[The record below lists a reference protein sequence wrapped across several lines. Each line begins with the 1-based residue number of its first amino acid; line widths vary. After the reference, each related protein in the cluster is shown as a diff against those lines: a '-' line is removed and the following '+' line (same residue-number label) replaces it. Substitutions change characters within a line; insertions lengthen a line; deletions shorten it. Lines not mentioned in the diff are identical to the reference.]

1 MRGEIKLSTKVI
13 TYVNPKSLGESV
25 EFKSYRNY
33 LHVCAT
39 KNMRDGVYERFQ
51 KNLDNPF
58 ITAPVVGAIS
68 LIDKILGP
76 WSEQQTKLKQYLY
89 LTDIIKTHVAMDDAF
104 KSSFRRNQI
113 EILDTIRMLEVCG
126 LKPSDLQELELT
138 PKEQVFQQI
147 WSKFESHHSIQEL
160 RKLLSYGIKKR
171 LEDEKIIQDLI
182 RDYYKNDDDVLS
194 SINQTI
200 GFDTIVLHG
209 FYFITPEQQRI
220 FLLLKDAGVNIVFL
234 NLYDDRYN
242 ETFSF
247 VEEFISSR
255 YGWVDKDSWEI
266 EKWNDPKL
274 TLADKF
280 LSDFEGK
287 QLEVYHQKDLKVMA
301 YQDFYTFLSEYE
313 KENEKINKTYLA
325 PNSANLNDRLQE
337 YYPDLF
343 KSKRHFL
350 SYPIG
355 QFLYQLHL
363 MWSEQEK
370 SIILSENGIFEC
382 FASGWL
388 YDTAT
393 NMNAKDYTKVLD
405 EILPYFKGCV
415 KKDLWLKRAE
425 ELLSIIEHVVPVF
438 KVDEV
443 DRFQKMMSS
452 PFTRFAHFSKS
463 KDEVMQIVRFIKMI
477 FEIAQDL
484 FGDGEKSI
492 SLSEHFAKLRKL
504 VFESNPYL
512 ENEINKE
519 EKQLIEELKK
529 TLEGTPE
536 VGQFSVD
543 DISTA
548 ISLYLSGRLSNSN
561 SIDEKIRGFIEIDGE
576 AFKENGVTHVTGLDE
591 NSLPY
596 SEFKL
601 PWPLGEQV
609 FNDIAKG
616 NSFLSLQ
623 VLRNNNVKQ
632 ITRYLVYNLLQFSD
646 KIELSWMVQ
655 YEDKKNLDKAI
666 YLTQL
671 DLEPNCSDKFTE
683 EKLQDIN
690 LKREIKKEE
699 LDSFLAY
706 PVDALAEFM
715 FCPRRFYYSYLSGQS
730 AVFKSEFV
738 HEFLFGNL
746 LKTVGV
752 LVPSLNDERIKEEVF
767 KLFPY
772 WSEFKKNLIAEENMK
787 PKIIAWTKRKYGGYI
802 PYCQDEISDL
812 RKLFLFPILQN
823 KKADKDSKAVAE
835 AIDALYHRPETV
847 IPTLREDF
855 DRQLQEYPTQ
865 MQAIPSGK
873 CRYCPHNKI
882 CPEAYHPVDDTERKM
897 VK

>member
-126 LKPSDLQELELT
+126 LTPSDLQELELT

-690 LKREIKKEE
+690 FKREIKKEE

-715 FCPRRFYYSYLSGQS
+715 FCPRRFYYSYLAGQS

-787 PKIIAWTKRKYGGYI
+787 PKIIAWTKRKYGGYT

-835 AIDALYHRPETV
+835 AIDALYQRPETV

>member
-1 MRGEIKLSTKVI
+1 MSTKVI

-51 KNLDNPF
+51 KNLDNPL

-68 LIDKILGP
+68 LIEKILGP
-76 WSEQQTKLKQYLY
+76 WSGQQTKLKQYLY
-89 LTDIIKTHVAMDDAF
+89 LTEIIKNHVAMNDAF

-126 LKPSDLQELELT
+126 LTPSDLQELELT

-147 WSKFESHHSIQEL
+147 WSKFESHNSIQDL
-160 RKLLSYGIKKR
+160 RKLLSCGIKKR
-171 LEDEKIIQDLI
+171 LEDKKIIQDLI
-182 RDYYKNDDDVLS
+182 GDYYKDDDVLS
-194 SINQTI
+194 SINRTI
-200 GFDTIVLHG
+200 AFDTIVLHG

-255 YGWVDKDSWEI
+255 YGWVDKDCWEI
-266 EKWNDPKL
+266 EKWNDSKL

-280 LSDFEGK
+280 LSDFEGE
-287 QLEVYHQKDLKVMA
+287 QLEIYHQKDLKVRA
-301 YQDFYTFLSEYE
+301 YQDFYTFLSDYE
-313 KENEKINKTYLA
+313 KDKEKTNKTYLA
-325 PNSANLNDRLQE
+325 PNSASLNDRLQE
-337 YYPDLF
+337 YYPDVF

-405 EILPYFKGCV
+405 DILPYFKDCV
-415 KKDLWLKRAE
+415 KKDLWLRRAE
-425 ELLSIIEHVVPVF
+425 ELLSIIENVVPAF
-438 KVDEV
+438 KVDEL

-452 PFTRFAHFSKS
+452 PFARFAHFSKS
-463 KDEVMQIVRFIKMI
+463 KEEIIQIVRFIKII
-477 FEIAQDL
+477 FEIAHDL

-492 SLSEHFAKLRKL
+492 SLSVHFAKLRRL
-504 VFESNPYL
+504 VFDSNPYL

-519 EKQLIEELKK
+519 EKKLIEQLKK
-529 TLEGTPE
+529 TLEGSPE
-536 VGQFSVD
+536 VDQFSVD
-543 DISTA
+543 DICTA
-548 ISLYLSGRLSNSN
+548 ISLYLSGRLSNTN
-561 SIDEKIRGFIEIDGE
+561 NINEKIRGFIEIDGE
-576 AFKENGVTHVTGLDE
+576 AFKENVVTHVTGLDE

-632 ITRYLVYNLLQFSD
+632 ITRYLVYNLLQFSN

-671 DLEPNCSDKFTE
+671 DLEPNCSDEFTE
-683 EKLQDIN
+683 EKLYDIN
-690 LKREIKKEE
+690 LKGKIKKEE

-706 PVDALAEFM
+706 PVDALAEFK
-715 FCPRRFYYSYLSGQS
+715 FCPRRFYYSYLAGQS

-752 LVPSLNDERIKEEVF
+752 LAPSISDERIKEEVF

-787 PKIIAWTKRKYGGYI
+787 YKSWAKKYYGGYT
-802 PYCQDEISDL
+802 PYGQENEITDL

-823 KKADKDSKAVAE
+823 QKADNDSKAVAE
-835 AIDALYHRPETV
+835 TIDALYKRPETV
-847 IPTLREDF
+847 IPSLREDF
-855 DRQLQEYPTQ
+855 ERQLQEYPIQ
-865 MQAIPSGK
+865 MQAIPSSK
-873 CRYCPHNKI
+873 CRYCPHNNI
-882 CPEAYHPVDDTERKM
+882 CPEAYHSIDDAERKR